1 MNFTSE
7 KATIGKILQSEHF
20 YSIPKYQ
27 RNYVWKIN
35 KVEELWEDILFTL
48 NEGKDISYF
57 LGSIIVKIGDVDD
70 ELIDGQQRLTSILV
84 LLSIICKEFIKR
96 GDDFNRDFTK
106 KYCVLSNKATK
117 TLTARLNNPDHPVLA
132 KIVDYCTNTH
142 NEDTLEKYLE
152 GAAYNFEKKDSNF
165 LKCYECFKQK
175 IQVYLDDG
183 SDEEAITRLE
193 QLRESITNIAIV
205 KMEVEDQKS
214 ACLVFE
220 TINARGQRLEIQD
233 LIKNYLFM
241 YEDMSSGVSIFEK
254 IWNDILSRI
263 ENSDDPSL
271 SKFFTYYCTS
281 FFGKQDSSDIFS
293 SYKTNTPRNAVSS
306 RIQSLD
312 EVSIIY
318 EHIVSGSDGLQ
329 EHNELNDYLAR
340 LNKMRVVILRPLLIS
355 VLFAFKSNKIEY
367 KPLCQ
372 RMKKIVDFF
381 SIYVLICHEKT
392 NSIEKII
399 YEYAYKLNVS
409 FQVSVLDEF
418 IDNLKEKKPEYEK
431 FEREFIKIAYTRH
444 KEKYSGIVSSKS
456 KVDFILSAFE
466 LYVAETEDFI
476 LSKFSIEHIKDDYT
490 GGNACYIGNL
500 VLLPPR
506 KNGKLA
512 RQGYK
517 EKQAMYEI
525 SCFAMTRKF
534 AKHPKLMEWD
544 DAQISKRGKHMAK
557 EFYEKIWTM

>member
-1 MNFTSE
+1 MNFTSG

-27 RNYVWKIN
+27 RNYVWEIN

-96 GDDFNRDFTK
+96 GDDFNRDLTK
-106 KYCVLSNKATK
+106 KYCVLANKATK

-132 KIVDYCTNTH
+132 KILDYCTNTH

-152 GAAYNFEKKDSNF
+152 EAAYNFEKKDSNL

-175 IQVYLDDG
+175 IQVYLGD
-183 SDEEAITRLE
+183 SPDEEAIMRLG

-205 KMEVEDQKS
+205 KTEVEDQKS

-220 TINARGQRLEIQD
+220 TINARGQGLEIQD

-241 YEDMSSGVSIFEK
+241 YEDTSSGVSIFENK
-254 IWNDILSRI
+254 WNDILSRI
-263 ENSDDPSL
+263 EGCGDPSL
-271 SKFFTYYCTS
+271 PRFFTHYCTS
-281 FFGKQDSSDIFS
+281 FFGKQTREDIFS
-293 SYKTNTPRNAVSS
+293 SYKKNTPRNSVSN
-306 RIQSLD
+306 RIQSIND
-312 EVSIIY
+312 ASVIY
-318 EHIVSGSDGLQ
+318 GHIVSGTDGSQ
-329 EHNELNDYLAR
+329 EHNELNYYLTC
-340 LNKMRVVILRPLLIS
+340 LNKMGLVILRPLLIS
-355 VLFAFKSNKIEY
+355 VLLALKSNKIDY
-367 KPLCQ
+367 KTLCK

-381 SIYVLICHEKT
+381 SIYVLVCHEKT
-392 NSIEKII
+392 NSIEKVI

-418 IDNLKEKKPEYEK
+418 IDDIKAKKPDYNK
-431 FEREFIKIAYTRH
+431 FEREFTKITYTRH
-444 KEKYSGIVSSKS
+444 KEKYSETVSCKS
-456 KVDFILSAFE
+456 KVDLILSAFE
-466 LYVAETEDFI
+466 LYLADTEDFI
-476 LSKFSIEHIKDDYT
+476 LSKFSIEHIKDDCT
-490 GGNACYIGNL
+490 GGNACYIGNF

-512 RQGYK
+512 GQGYK
-517 EKQAMYEI
+517 EKQAMYER
-525 SCFAMTRKF
+525 SCYAMTRKF

-544 DAQISKRGKHMAK
+544 DVQITERGKHMAK